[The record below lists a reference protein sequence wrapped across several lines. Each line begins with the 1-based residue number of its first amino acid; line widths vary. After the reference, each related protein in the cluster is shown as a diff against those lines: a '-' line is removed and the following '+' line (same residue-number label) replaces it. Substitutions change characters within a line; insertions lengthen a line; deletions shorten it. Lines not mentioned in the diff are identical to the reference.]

1 MSFMINVSSYYK
13 DVRVLGKGKG
23 EREKGKRKKRGNRGE
38 EKGEITGYNLT

>member
-23 EREKGKRKKRGNRGE
+23 ERGKGKGKKRGKRGE
-38 EKGEITGYNLT
+38 EKAEITGYNLT